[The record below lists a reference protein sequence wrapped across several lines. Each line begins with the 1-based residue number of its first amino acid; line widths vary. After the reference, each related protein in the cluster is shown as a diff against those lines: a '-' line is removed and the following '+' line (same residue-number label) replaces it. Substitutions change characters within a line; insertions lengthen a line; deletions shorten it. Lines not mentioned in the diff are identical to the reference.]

1 MNHKVN
7 KTENIKEYNK
17 KYMSDRYK
25 NNPLKCKLER
35 NTNRLKKNN
44 NDLDSELFNIYKYYL
59 SNVVKI
65 TKLYN
70 QLPSDIK
77 STLIDNINNY
87 DFNNINL
94 KI

>member
-1 MNHKVN
+1 MNNKVN
-7 KTENIKEYNK
+7 KTKDRKEYNK
-17 KYMSDRYK
+17 SYMSNRYK
-25 NNPLKCKLER
+25 KNPLKCKLER

-44 NDLDSELFNIYKYYL
+44 DLDCELFDIYKYYL

-70 QLPSDIK
+70 QLPNDIK
-77 STLIDNINNY
+77 STLLDNINNY
-87 DFNNINL
+87 DFNNVNL